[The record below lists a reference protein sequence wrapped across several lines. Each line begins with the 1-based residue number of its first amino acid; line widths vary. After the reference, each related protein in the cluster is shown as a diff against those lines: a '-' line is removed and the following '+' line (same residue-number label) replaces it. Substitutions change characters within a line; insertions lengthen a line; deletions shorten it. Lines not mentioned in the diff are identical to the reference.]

1 MSASLE
7 PPLERITTVQQL
19 KQIDEYL
26 RTFASE
32 LGERILRSYPPL
44 HSVEDAPAALLAQL
58 VRKPFPAQTL
68 AIMGV
73 VKRWNEARAAAVIA
87 ECGTGKTLISL
98 AAIHAHSEGR
108 PFTALA
114 MVPPQ
119 LVEKWAREAFR
130 TLPRIRV
137 FFIDGLRT
145 PTSSKGHV
153 GVNEV
158 RLRNGRIVREGL
170 RTTLTELR
178 LRRTARTARERWD
191 SICCGPAL
199 FIVGRDRGKLSY
211 FWRHAYVTARCGR
224 FQGSVINADTGCP
237 VYLGEDGERLLSID
251 FRKAKLSEIL
261 GGSNGDESKK
271 LRRALYS
278 ALWEAD
284 GTKVRRFAP
293 VDFIGRYMPDFF
305 DYAIADE
312 VHELKGDT
320 AQGNALGTLAACAQ
334 RTLVLTGT
342 LLGGYADEVFNILFR
357 LEPAKIV
364 KEGFEFGEAGIRA
377 FTETY
382 GLLEKVTV
390 IEPSDNACS
399 EGRIVKRVRRRPGA
413 SPLLFGR
420 FLMSLGAFIS
430 LEDISEAL
438 PPYREEV
445 VSVEM
450 DPPLRAAYQKLEE
463 DMKRALQEHR
473 GNQSVM
479 SVALNALLVYP
490 DRPFGLGNLF
500 GWEYDPETQRREKF
514 LISETEDLDEERV
527 YAKEQKLVEEVKA
540 ELARGRRCQIYAVYT
555 QKRDVTRRLE
565 RILTSEGIRVAVLT
579 TETPPESREAWY
591 ERQLRAGV
599 QAVICHPRL
608 VQTGLDLIEFPTI
621 LFYETGYSIYVLRQ
635 ASRRS
640 WRIGQRLPVKVK
652 FLHYAGTMQETCLR
666 LMGKKLLVSLAM
678 EGKFSSEGLQAI
690 EDGEDILM
698 AMARELVT
706 EKGIG
711 ERADAVWATLQK
723 KQEEVLGVSSTTT
736 DESGVVV
743 SPDLAPSS
751 EPLIPPPDQWAPLQ
765 TSLET
770 CRRKGGRRG
779 ATPPEGQLALF

>member
-1 MSASLE
+1 M
-7 PPLERITTVQQL
+7 QL
-19 KQIDEYL
+19 PKDINEYL
-26 RTFASE
+26 RAWAPE
-32 LGERILRSYPPL
+32 LGARILQTYPPL
-44 HSVEDAPAALLAQL
+44 HGFDDAASPLTSQLL
-58 VRKPFPAQTL
+58 RKPFPAQTL
-68 AIMGV
+68 ALMGV
-73 VKRWNEARAAAVIA
+73 VKRWNEARGAAVIA

-98 AAIHAHSEGR
+98 GAVHVHSDR
-108 PFTALA
+108 KPFTALS

-119 LVEKWAREAFR
+119 LVEKWAREAFL
-130 TLPRIRV
+130 TLPRVRV

-145 PTSSKGHV
+145 PTSSVGHV

-158 RLRNGRIVREGL
+158 RLRHGRIIREGL

-178 LRRTARTARERWD
+178 QRRTARTARQRWD
-191 SICCGPAL
+191 SICGFPAL

-211 FWRHAYVTARCGR
+211 FWRHAYSRAACGKY
-224 FQGSVINADTGCP
+224 QGSVVNADTGCP
-237 VYLGEDGERLLSID
+237 IYLGEDGERLLSVD
-251 FRKAKLSEIL
+251 FKKAKLSEIL
-261 GGSNGDESKK
+261 GGQNGDESRKS
-271 LRRALYS
+271 RRALYS
-278 ALWEAD
+278 ALWQAD
-284 GTKVRRFAP
+284 GKKIRRFAP
-293 VDFIGRYMPDFF
+293 VDFIGRYMSDFF

-320 AQGNALGTLAACAQ
+320 AQGNALGTLAGCAQ
-334 RTLVLTGT
+334 RTVVLTGT

-357 LEPAKIV
+357 MHPSRMV
-364 KEGFEFGEAGIRA
+364 QDGFEYGDAGVRM

-382 GLLEKVTV
+382 GLLEKITV
-390 IEPSDNACS
+390 IEPEDNSCS
-399 EGRIVKRVRRRPGA
+399 EARVTKRVRRRPGA

-445 VSVEM
+445 ISVEM
-450 DPPLRAAYQKLEE
+450 DPSLKEAYKKLEE
-463 DMKRALQEHR
+463 DVKKALKEHR

-479 SVALNALLVYP
+479 SVALNALPLYP
-490 DRPFGLGNLF
+490 DRPFHLGNLY
-500 GWEYDPETQRREKF
+500 GWEFNPETQRREKF
-514 LISETEDLDEERV
+514 LIAATPDLNEDHV
-527 YAKEQKLVEEVKA
+527 YAKERRLVEDVKA

-565 RILTSEGIRVAVLT
+565 QILLSEGIRVAVLT
-579 TETPPESREAWY
+579 TDVPPETREGWY

-599 QAVICHPRL
+599 QAVICHPKL

-640 WRIGQRLPVKVK
+640 WRIGQRLPVRVK
-652 FLHYAGTMQETCLR
+652 YLHYAETMQESCLR

-690 EDGEDILM
+690 NDEDDILM

-711 ERADAVWATLQK
+711 ERADAVWAALQK
-723 KQEEVLGVSSTTT
+723 KQEEVFAVRPS
-736 DESGVVV
+736 DVESGATQ
-743 SPDLAPSS
+743 PEQELKP
-751 EPLIPPPDQWAPLQ
+751 IP
-765 TSLET
+765 ET
-770 CRRKGGRRG
+770 
-779 ATPPEGQLALF
+779 TMMPTGQLISVIAPHHENSRPERVLESQLKLF

>member
-1 MSASLE
+1 M
-7 PPLERITTVQQL
+7 QL
-19 KQIDEYL
+19 PNDINDYL
-26 RTFASE
+26 RMNAVA
-32 LGERILRSYPPL
+32 LADRILRSYPPL
-44 HSVEDAPAALLAQL
+44 QGVEDPPSPLLGQL
-58 VRKPFPAQTL
+58 LRRPFPAQTL

-73 VKRWNEARAAAVIA
+73 VKRWKQARAAAVIA

-98 AAIHAHSEGR
+98 AAAHVHSAGG

-130 TLPRIRV
+130 TLPRVRV
-137 FFIDGLRT
+137 FLIDGLRT
-145 PTSSKGHV
+145 RTSANGHA
-153 GVNEV
+153 GVNELK
-158 RLRNGRIVREGL
+158 LRNGRIMREGL

-178 LRRTARTARERWD
+178 LRRTAQTARGRWD
-191 SICCGPAL
+191 SICRLPAL

-211 FWRHAYVTARCGR
+211 FWRHAYGVAESGR
-224 FQGSVINADTGCP
+224 YQGSVVNPDSGCP
-237 VYLGEDGERLLSID
+237 IYLGEDGERLLRAD
-251 FRKAKLSEIL
+251 FKKAKLSEIL
-261 GGSNGDESKK
+261 DRRNGDDSRKA
-271 LRRALYS
+271 RRVLYS
-278 ALWEAD
+278 ALWQAD
-284 GTKVRRFAP
+284 GTKTRRFAP

-320 AQGNALGTLAACAQ
+320 AQGNALGTLAACA
-334 RTLVLTGT
+334 RHTVVLTGT

-357 LEPAKIV
+357 LEPAKMV
-364 KEGFEFGEAGIRA
+364 QEGFEYGEAGVRA

-390 IEPSDNACS
+390 IEPTDNACS
-399 EGRIVKRVRRRPGA
+399 EARVTKRVRRRPGA

-450 DPPLRAAYQKLEE
+450 DPPLKEAYKRLEE
-463 DMKRALQEHR
+463 DVKAALKEHR

-479 SVALNALLVYP
+479 SVALNALLLYP

-514 LISETEDLDEERV
+514 LIAETEDLAEERI
-527 YAKEQKLVEEVKA
+527 YAKERRLVEEVKA
-540 ELARGRRCQIYAVYT
+540 ELGRGRRCQIYAVYT

-565 RILTSEGIRVAVLT
+565 CILSDAGIRVAVLT
-579 TETPPESREAWY
+579 TEVPPEAREVWY

-599 QAVICHPRL
+599 QAVICHPKL

-640 WRIGQRLPVKVK
+640 WRIGQRAPVKVK
-652 FLHYAGTMQETCLR
+652 FLHYAETMQETCLR

-690 EDGEDILM
+690 NDDDDMLM

-711 ERADAVWATLQK
+711 ERADSIWSALQK
-723 KQEEVLGVSSTTT
+723 KQEEVFGVK
-736 DESGVVV
+736 
-743 SPDLAPSS
+743 AS
-751 EPLIPPPDQWAPLQ
+751 EPLEAEVETAKDLPSLPETDPIVPGQDTALSVSLQ
-765 TSLET
+765 PAYRESQRSGPTIT
-770 CRRKGGRRG
+770 
-779 ATPPEGQLALF
+779 AEGQLTLF